1 MPGFFLLEAGMQ
13 LQCGDRWLDLS
24 RPNLMAVLNVT
35 PDSFY
40 DGGALFEAGKLE
52 AERIHKKLEA
62 LINAG
67 ADIIDVGG
75 ESTRPG
81 AQSVPLQEEL
91 DRVLPVVEWV
101 SSRFDVVI
109 SVDTS
114 SAQVMREAAQAG
126 AGMLNDV
133 RALTRGDALEA
144 AVETRLPV
152 CLMHMQGEPGS
163 MQDRPCYSDAFE
175 EVATFLRQRLD
186 KCVAAG
192 IDRRKIVVDPGIGF
206 GKTDE
211 HNLLL
216 LRKLDQLAS
225 IAPVLLGVSRKSMFG
240 RLLDRPL
247 SERLAGSL
255 AVALMACQQGVS
267 ILRVHDVAETRDV
280 VKMWQL
286 VNP

>member
-52 AERIHKKLEA
+52 AERIHKKVEA

-81 AQSVPLQEEL
+81 AQPVPLQEEL
-91 DRVLPVVEWV
+91 DRVLPVIEWV

-114 SAQVMREAAQAG
+114 TAQVMREAAQAG

-163 MQDRPCYSDAFE
+163 MQDRPRYSDAFE
-175 EVATFLRQRLD
+175 EVATFLRQRLE

-216 LRKLDQLAS
+216 LRKLNQLAS

-280 VKMWQL
+280 IKMWQL
-286 VNP
+286 VNS